1 MNYRILLVE
10 DEEHLQE
17 AIALNLKMEGFTVT
31 AVSDGVDA
39 LKAFKEER
47 FNLIILDIMLPEIDG
62 LQVCETIRLENTEV
76 PILFLTAKNTS
87 EDIVIGLKKGAD
99 DYLTKPFNLDEFL
112 LRVKI
117 LLKRSVPFSQPKEDL
132 DIFTFGKNKVNFKTF
147 EASKGENTFF
157 LTKKEVML
165 LKLLIE
171 RESQVV
177 SRDLIL
183 EEVWGYDVYPS
194 TRTVDNFILA
204 LRKYFE
210 EDPRKPVYFHTIRS
224 VGYKFVNKSK

>member
-17 AIALNLKMEGFTVT
+17 AISLNLKLEGFTVT
-31 AVSDGVDA
+31 AVSDGADA

-87 EDIVIGLKKGAD
+87 EDVVTGLKKGAD

-117 LLKRSVPFSQPKEDL
+117 LLKRSVPFTQKKVDL
-132 DIFTFGKNKVNFKTF
+132 VFFTFGKNKVNFKTF
-147 EASKGENTFF
+147 EASKAGKTFF

-183 EEVWGYDVYPS
+183 EVVWGYDVYPS

-210 EDPRKPVYFHTIRS
+210 DDPKKPVFFHTIRS
-224 VGYKFVNKSK
+224 VGYKFVNN